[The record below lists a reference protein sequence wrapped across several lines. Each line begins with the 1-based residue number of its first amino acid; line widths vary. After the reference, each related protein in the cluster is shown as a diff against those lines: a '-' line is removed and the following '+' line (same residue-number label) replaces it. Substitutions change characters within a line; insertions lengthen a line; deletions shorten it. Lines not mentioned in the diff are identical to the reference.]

1 MTTPNAFTRTSL
13 VDISARTTT
22 ALTDLERV
30 MPHMRAVTNAASGH
44 RAALMRRALAEAEAL
59 EVQLRKADLHAEAV
73 KTLFRTATL
82 APGGPHPASC
92 MPPAFRPAAHS
103 GPAPHD
109 HEGGAAAVVRRQ
121 A

>member
-22 ALTDLERV
+22 ALTELGRV

-44 RAALMRRALAEAEAL
+44 RAVLMRRALAEAEEL
-59 EVQLRKADLHAEAV
+59 ESELRKADLHAEAL

-82 APGGPHPASC
+82 VPRAQETASC
-92 MPPAFRPAAHS
+92 TPPALLPTARS

-109 HEGGAAAVVRRQ
+109 PGGGAAAVVRRQ